1 MRLLPLVALLAAV
14 AAAGCTSARPAVRPA
29 APLPPPAAAETP
41 WPAPPLVALEDAV
54 APGAEDAEDVEEGA
68 PEEAIAAEPTSVEA
82 AASASAAQVGPDAPE
97 ARGFFAGVSALA
109 DGLREWLLPA
119 AFVHDAPGGRV
130 AGRAAQLVGKRLRKV
145 SGRVPDD
152 CSGLVRLAFEAA
164 GVNLVSHGFARG
176 ENAVSAM
183 WRRALEAGAL
193 HTSTPRPGDLAF
205 FRETYDR
212 NRDGRR
218 NDGLTHVG
226 VVEAEDRDGAVTLV
240 HRGSKGV
247 GRTRLN
253 VEAPSAHRTR
263 DGRVL
268 NDYLRAANKKKG
280 QRAWLTGELFV
291 GYAALE
297 RM

>member
-1 MRLLPLVALLAAV
+1 MRLLPLCVVLAV
-14 AAAGCTSARPAVRPA
+14 AAVGCSAARPAVRAPA
-29 APLPPPAAAETP
+29 APAPVVAAEPP
-41 WPAPPLVALEDAV
+41 WSAPPLVVLEDAL
-54 APGAEDAEDVEEGA
+54 APGATDAEDVEEGA
-68 PEEAIAAEPTSVEA
+68 PAEAIAAEPVSVEA
-82 AASASAAQVGPDAPE
+82 QAAAAQVGPDAPE
-97 ARGFFAGVSALA
+97 ARGFFAGVTALA
-109 DGLREWLLPA
+109 DSLREWMLPGV
-119 AFVHDAPGGRV
+119 FVNAVLGGRV
-130 AGRAAQLVGKRLRKV
+130 ADRAGALVGKRLRKV

-164 GVNLVSHGFARG
+164 GVNLVSHGFERG

-193 HTSTPRPGDLAF
+193 HTSRPRPGDLAF

-218 NDGLTHVG
+218 NDGLTHVA
-226 VVEAEDRDGAVTLV
+226 VVEAVDLDGTVTLV

-247 GRTRLN
+247 SRTRLN
-253 VEAPSAHRTR
+253 VQAPSVYRTR
-263 DGRVL
+263 EGRVL

-297 RM
+297 RL